1 VDGYDRWLWPDTAV
15 FPSGHDAEQLRQT
28 YGLFVQR
35 LLLDLFRRQGRRTL
49 GQVRGTNAGASAL
62 PFVIYNDNYAFDEY
76 VTAVAN
82 SAFAGVLWSPE
93 VRAGDAED
101 MLRRVQAVSFSPLAL
116 FNGWATDTKLW
127 THAEVADD
135 IRAAILL
142 RLRLLPYWYSAFA
155 RYHFEGTPVVRAMPL
170 VPGFDPRVRAESGT
184 LDATANPYAAGRAVE
199 AKDQFLVGDAL
210 LVAPIAPKAKSRRVV
225 LPAGKWFDFHTGRLA
240 GEGPA
245 SIEVAPKLSE
255 IPLFV
260 RDGSLVPL
268 VGGERQWAPA
278 RDEVLPLEVRHYGLQ
293 PGAFELY
300 DDDGESFGYERGE
313 YSWTR
318 IEVARDA
325 SGKWRG
331 DVRPDARGGKWG
343 YGEVTWRFMTPE

>member
-1 VDGYDRWLWPDTAV
+1 
-15 FPSGHDAEQLRQT
+15 
-28 YGLFVQR
+28 
-35 LLLDLFRRQGRRTL
+35 
-49 GQVRGTNAGASAL
+49 
-62 PFVIYNDNYAFDEY
+62 
-76 VTAVAN
+76 
-82 SAFAGVLWSPE
+82 
-93 VRAGDAED
+93 
-101 MLRRVQAVSFSPLAL
+101 MLRRVQTVSFSPLAL

-170 VPGFDPRVRAESGT
+170 VPGFDPRVRPESGT
-184 LDATANPYAAGRAVE
+184 LEATTNPYAAGRVVE

-210 LVAPIAPKAKSRRVV
+210 LVAPIAPRAKSRRVL

-255 IPLFV
+255 LPLFV

-268 VGGERQWAPA
+268 LGVERQWAPA
-278 RDEVLPLEVRHYGLQ
+278 PDEVLPLEVRHYGLQ

-300 DDDGESFGYERGE
+300 DDDGESFAYERGE

-318 IEVARDA
+318 IEAAPDA
-325 SGKWRG
+325 SGQWRG
-331 DVRPDARGGKWG
+331 SVHPDTRGGKWR
-343 YGEVTWRFMTPE
+343 YGEVTWRFMTRE